1 MISTAVWKTLLGLP
15 PFPQARRFI
24 FNLYLIQGGGPN
36 QSIKVGQIKLSKPPV
51 LQKFLEEQRQAHP
64 DLDLPESAKRASG
77 VPGVV
82 SPK

>member
-36 QSIKVGQIKLSKPPV
+36 QSIKVGQIKLSKPHTPFAYRSKDFV
-51 LQKFLEEQRQAHP
+51 WAEFIAC
-64 DLDLPESAKRASG
+64 G
-77 VPGVV
+77 
-82 SPK
+82 